1 MKTYGAITEVINNN
15 TPTNHMKKVAK
26 NNVFVFGEDITAP
39 HFFDYGEDKTAAQ
52 KNVFALREDKTVPQS
67 FLRIRRRRK
76 KGHQFFFAFG
86 EFNAATI
93 PTPAAPE
100 CCGPKTPCCGKL
112 HIAFGEWCGKWQFRP
127 KCCASATAQQ
137 RNS

>member
-1 MKTYGAITEVINNN
+1 MKTYGAITEVINND

-67 FLRIRRRRK
+67 FFAHTAKTKKRTPIFFCLRRI
-76 KGHQFFFAFG
+76 
-86 EFNAATI
+86 
-93 PTPAAPE
+93 
-100 CCGPKTPCCGKL
+100 
-112 HIAFGEWCGKWQFRP
+112 
-127 KCCASATAQQ
+127 
-137 RNS
+137 